1 MSCLICTMF
10 VKEMLSPCSIE
21 ILKCAEETPNPSYTR
36 FPPNF
41 PLLGMQK
48 GKRVPFLF
56 SKFRARY
63 TVFWFTCSRAKLH
76 PKYPF

>member
-1 MSCLICTMF
+1 MSCLICTML
-10 VKEMLSPCSIE
+10 VKEILSPCSIE
-21 ILKCAEETPNPSYTR
+21 ILKCGEETPNPSHTR

-48 GKRVPFLF
+48 ETRVPFLF
-56 SKFRARY
+56 SKFGARC
-63 TVFWFTCSRAKLH
+63 TVFWFTCSRAKLY